1 MKDKLT
7 VQVSVTGLS
16 SLISALKQED
26 QRQIR
31 AMQKAQ
37 TKVCTE
43 AVKKLK
49 DGLNNRFGKEPG
61 DKNYR
66 SSPKFS
72 LPYMHSGRLRNSIG
86 FKVITIKD
94 TVKSAVGSGARG
106 NTIDYAKYLEGRN
119 HDGIRPFLW
128 AIQELYT
135 PERVQ
140 AYFDQYYEPLI

>member
-26 QRQIR
+26 QMQIR
-31 AMQKAQ
+31 AMQKAH

-49 DGLNNRFGKEPG
+49 YGLNNRFGKGPS

-66 SSPKFS
+66 NSPKTA
-72 LPYMHSGRLRNSIG
+72 LPYMHTGRLRNSIG
-86 FKVITIKD
+86 FKVITLKGS
-94 TVKSAVGSGARG
+94 VRSAVGSGADG
-106 NTIDYAKYLEGRN
+106 NTIEYARYLEGRN

-140 AYFDQYYEPLI
+140 AYFDKYYEPLI